1 MRKRLRIYLPFA
13 ANELKRQ
20 LAYKGAFYLFIL
32 VHLFGSFISYY
43 LWMAIYGSSEEAVIG
58 GLTQSEMVVY
68 VFMVYVTAS
77 IVTASVSTIV
87 SDDVVKGTVAMNLI
101 KPIDYRMSLIAMA
114 SGNMAYRFLVPSVFI
129 WIGLEF
135 YKIKVLGLAPVTI
148 AGIFLYLTS
157 CLMSFLISVLFDF
170 CFGMLAFFT
179 TYIFGMR
186 MAKEALLSF
195 LTGQLIPISFFPAA
209 MQRVFDFL
217 PFSSMVYTPVMIYL
231 GKYTGETLVF
241 MMLRQAAWVV
251 LLYVAGS
258 LIWRQGPF
266 TPLRSRYHPTRAV
279 RLSKLTAIQAVK
291 FPS

>member
-43 LWMAIYGSSEEAVIG
+43 LWMAIYGSSEKAVIG
-58 GLTQSEMVVY
+58 GLTQEEMVVY
-68 VFMVYVTAS
+68 VFMVYVTGS
-77 IVTASVSTIV
+77 VVTASISTMVSE
-87 SDDVVKGTVAMNLI
+87 DVVKGTVAMNLI
-101 KPIDYRMSLIAMA
+101 KPIDYRLSLIAMA
-114 SGNMAYRFLVPSVFI
+114 SGNMVYRFLVPSVFI
-129 WIGLEF
+129 WIGLEI

-148 AGIFLYLTS
+148 AGIFLYLIS
-157 CLMSFLISVLFDF
+157 GVMSFLIYVLFDF

-186 MAKEALLSF
+186 MAKDALLSF
-195 LTGQLIPISFFPAA
+195 LTGQLIPISFFPDA

-231 GKYTGETLVF
+231 GKYTGQTLAF
-241 MMLRQAAWVV
+241 MLLRQAAWVV
-251 LLYVAGS
+251 LLYVLGS
-258 LIWRQGPF
+258 LIWRQV
-266 TPLRSRYHPTRAV
+266 TR
-279 RLSKLTAIQAVK
+279 RLVVLGG
-291 FPS
+291 